1 MAKIILHIPIET
13 WQRIRYYI
21 DACAPREVTGIG
33 TITRISPTEL
43 RVTEIFLPNQRS
55 NAGYCEC
62 DEEELNGIIFNLVE
76 DNPARAGDLRFR
88 WHSHANGQC
97 FWSETDQ
104 EDINSWPSDWVVN
117 LVSNVKGDVLARLD
131 MFNPFRVANVP
142 LELVIDLPTSEELR
156 EACFAEAMQKVR
168 PLVEP
173 LTLPKGKGGTFYH
186 GTEH

>member
-1 MAKIILHIPIET
+1 MAKIILHIPIDI

-43 RVTEIFLPNQRS
+43 RVTEVFLPNQCS

-62 DEEELNGIIFNLVE
+62 DDEALNGIIFNLVE

-97 FWSETDQ
+97 FWSTTDQ
-104 EDINSWPSDWVVN
+104 NDIDNWQSGWVVN
-117 LVSNVKGDVLARLD
+117 LVANVKGESLVRLD
-131 MFNPFRVANVP
+131 LFQPFRIANVP
-142 LELVIDLPTSEELR
+142 LELAIDLPESENLR
-156 EACFAEAMQKVR
+156 QTCFAEAKQKVR
-168 PLVEP
+168 PLPEP
-173 LTLPKGKGGTFYH
+173 YVLPKGKGGAV
-186 GTEH
+186 